1 MNQHF
6 EDQLIGY
13 TEEKSIIPLKKS
25 GTIER
30 GNATRLDWKKVCP
43 IAKEKDPIHKHHQHI

>member
-1 MNQHF
+1 LWLAEHQMNQHF

-25 GTIER
+25 GTIEH
-30 GNATRLDWKKVCP
+30 LLFL
-43 IAKEKDPIHKHHQHI
+43 